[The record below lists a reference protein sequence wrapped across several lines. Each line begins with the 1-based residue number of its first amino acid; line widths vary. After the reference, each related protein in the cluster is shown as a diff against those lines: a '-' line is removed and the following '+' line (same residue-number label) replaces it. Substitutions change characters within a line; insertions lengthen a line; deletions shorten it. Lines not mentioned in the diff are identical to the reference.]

1 MTRIILAL
9 VAFLV
14 VAIGGVTA
22 LVIFNKRDAST
33 VATGG
38 GVSASTSES
47 ENAIARKSSF
57 DADNAYE
64 PGQLLVID
72 PPSNFTQILQQ
83 QNFTLIDRYTFQ
95 GLGFAVARVRIPKN
109 MSIPQA
115 RAQLATAMPGVVID
129 YNRQFDA
136 SADSPR
142 RPGQDTGSA
151 LDQLKAKRGGEKG
164 RILSF
169 AQTLMGWENLP
180 ATCGTG
186 IKIGMVDS
194 MVDTKHPVLKD
205 RAIEARSFHDPER
218 KPGDADHGTAV
229 AALLVGKPTEQGL
242 GGLLPGAT
250 LKAANMF
257 EKNEAGN
264 MVGNSM
270 ALVRGLD
277 WLVRE
282 KVSVVNMTIA
292 GLRDAA
298 VERAVRSAS
307 SQGVIIVA
315 AAGNWGHDAKPAY
328 PAAFDEAVGVTAID
342 TYEGLYDFA
351 NTGSYVAFAAPGVN
365 ILTAA
370 PGGGSKNQSGTSF
383 AAPFLT
389 AVIAM
394 ENARAGGGK
403 PGIENRLTKTV
414 KDLGTKGRDSSF
426 GWGEVKVTPFCGA

>member
-1 MTRIILAL
+1 MTRIIIAL

-14 VAIGGVTA
+14 VAVGGVTA
-22 LVIFNKRDAST
+22 LVMFSKRDANT
-33 VATGG
+33 VASGG
-38 GVSASTSES
+38 GVSVSTSDS
-47 ENAIARKSSF
+47 AAISKKSTF

-72 PPSNFTQILQQ
+72 PPQNFTQVLQQ

-95 GLGFAVARVRIPKN
+95 GLGFGVARVRIPKG

-115 RAQLATAMPGVVID
+115 RGQLAQAMPGVTID

-136 SADSPR
+136 SADAPR
-142 RPGQDTGSA
+142 RPGQDSGSA
-151 LDQLKAKRGGEKG
+151 LDQLKQKRGGAEKG
-164 RILSF
+164 KILSF
-169 AQTLMGWENLP
+169 AQSLMGWENLP
-180 ATCGTG
+180 ATCGKG
-186 IKIGMVDS
+186 IKIGMIDS
-194 MVDTKHPVLKD
+194 VVDTGHPVLKD

-229 AALLVGKPTEQGL
+229 AALLIGKPTEQGL

-264 MVGNSM
+264 MVGNSL

-282 KVSVVNMTIA
+282 KVSVVNMSIA

-298 VERAVRSAS
+298 VERAVRAAS

-342 TYEGLYDFA
+342 TYEGLYDLA
-351 NTGSYVAFAAPGVN
+351 NTGPYVAFAAPGVN
-365 ILTAA
+365 VLTAA

-403 PGIENRLTKTV
+403 AGIENRLTKTV
-414 KDLGTKGRDSSF
+414 KDLGAKGRDPSF